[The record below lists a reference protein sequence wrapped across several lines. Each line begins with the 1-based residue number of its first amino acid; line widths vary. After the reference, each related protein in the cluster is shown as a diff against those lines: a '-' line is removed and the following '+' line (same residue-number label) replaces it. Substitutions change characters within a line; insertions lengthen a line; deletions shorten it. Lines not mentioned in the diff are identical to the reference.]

1 MVADVHMRRATAEL
15 VKRHQVDLKQRL
27 PGRCCAGSRSKGG
40 GANWLAELLRMQVLS
55 LAQDNWMFES
65 DEEG

>member
-1 MVADVHMRRATAEL
+1 MRRETAEL

-27 PGRCCAGSRSKGG
+27 PGGCRIPNRSDV
-40 GANWLAELLRMQVLS
+40 ANDWVELLRMQVLS
-55 LAQDNWMFES
+55 LSQDNWMFES